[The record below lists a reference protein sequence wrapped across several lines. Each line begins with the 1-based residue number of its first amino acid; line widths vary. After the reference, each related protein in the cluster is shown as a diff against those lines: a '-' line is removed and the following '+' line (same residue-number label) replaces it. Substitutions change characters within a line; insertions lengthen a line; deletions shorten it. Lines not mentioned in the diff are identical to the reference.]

1 MHYGKKIRGKIK
13 INNFKELKK
22 TSSFFIC
29 KNKLYRYNYT
39 YIIPMLEK
47 YKIPQPDMSVISVER
62 KEFLRENLP
71 KIFWKND
78 L

>member
-39 YIIPMLEK
+39 YIIPILYLCLKNIK
-47 YKIPQPDMSVISVER
+47 YHNRI
-62 KEFLRENLP
+62 
-71 KIFWKND
+71 
-78 L
+78 